1 MRELLGARVTG
12 GILGDFRIT
21 STGDTTA
28 QPITILRAVRGGA
41 DERIMGYEGGKIVR
55 VITPSPRLTK

>member
-1 MRELLGARVTG
+1 MTG